1 MAKPVCIKKMR
12 VEAYKRKKASMDA
25 FVLVWAASKELEMHW
40 SNASVVGEV
49 EDVLVDV
56 RSERQVW

>member
-1 MAKPVCIKKMR
+1 MR